1 MSTFHVRPLMV
12 VAASLLLFGAGC
24 KKAPAPAPEPASAPA
39 PAPAAAPA
47 TAAPAVIA
55 PVTVSADGVTSTATS
70 GDEKSVDWALKQQD
84 IKNDPQ
90 GQWASGAT
98 ASSSYND
105 AKDQDRFSAWQATG
119 PPNVDHESDN
129 ASAWTSKTPDAG
141 IEWLDLTFP
150 NAVHATGLRVRESDG
165 AGAIVRVE
173 IFDDS
178 GAVHSLW
185 TGTDPT
191 KGLNYFV
198 LTFPRTTYKTNHV
211 KVTLATNM
219 IPGWNEIDAVQLLG
233 TDK

>member
-1 MSTFHVRPLMV
+1 V
-12 VAASLLLFGAGC
+12 
-24 KKAPAPAPEPASAPA
+24 
-39 PAPAAAPA
+39 
-47 TAAPAVIA
+47 A

-98 ASSSYND
+98 ASSSYSD
-105 AKDQDRFSAWQATG
+105 AKDQERFAPWQATG

-129 ASAWTSKTPDAG
+129 AAAWTSKTSDAG

-150 NAVHATGLRVRESDG
+150 NAVHATGLRIRESDG

-198 LTFPRTTYKTNHV
+198 LTFPKTTYKTNHV
-211 KVTLATNM
+211 KVTLATNL